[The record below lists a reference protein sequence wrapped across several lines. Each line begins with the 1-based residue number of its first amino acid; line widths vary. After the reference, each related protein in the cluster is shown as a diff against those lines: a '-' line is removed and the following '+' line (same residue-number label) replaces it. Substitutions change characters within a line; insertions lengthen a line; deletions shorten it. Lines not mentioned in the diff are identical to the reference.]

1 MISHFFT
8 RPFCS
13 KMPKQLQIKN
23 ICRTCLLNYHMW
35 ESVTTCTLNSTY
47 IVKFI
52 VYSPN
57 CKVKLMLHDIALD
70 KLSVKEYEDP
80 FRG

>member
-1 MISHFFT
+1 
-8 RPFCS
+8 
-13 KMPKQLQIKN
+13 MPKQLQTKN

-57 CKVKLMLHDIALD
+57 CKVKLVLHDIALG
-70 KLSVKEYEDP
+70 KNVQGYFYLHFSQ
-80 FRG
+80 

>member
-1 MISHFFT
+1 
-8 RPFCS
+8 
-13 KMPKQLQIKN
+13 MPKQLQIKN

-52 VYSPN
+52 VYSLN
-57 CKVKLMLHDIALD
+57 YKVKLVLHDIALA
-70 KLSVKEYEDP
+70 
-80 FRG
+80 